1 MAKKS
6 GKQVARRKDAA
17 RVAFDDKK
25 YGHALFSATF
35 EYSELTFARASEQL
49 GLRLRSALTAAS
61 FASLVGLILVILIDE
76 SLVVLVGVLFVISL
90 ALVFT
95 TSRWGDIQLRY
106 ARTTT
111 LAAPAT
117 AERRHVVV
125 CEDAVHVEN
134 EEGEL
139 GSYNLSD
146 LRVVHATGEFVVAG
160 FGHGRYAY
168 VPRSALSENRFH
180 ELVRFLDGRCGR

>member
-35 EYSELTFARASEQL
+35 EYSELTLARASEQL

-95 TSRWGDIQLRY
+95 TSRWGTFSCATRARPPSPPRPPSAATWWC
-106 ARTTT
+106 ARTPST
-111 LAAPAT
+111 LRT
-117 AERRHVVV
+117 RR
-125 CEDAVHVEN
+125 A
-134 EEGEL
+134 
-139 GSYNLSD
+139 SWS
-146 LRVVHATGEFVVAG
+146 
-160 FGHGRYAY
+160 
-168 VPRSALSENRFH
+168 
-180 ELVRFLDGRCGR
+180 

>member
-106 ARTTT
+106 ARTT
-111 LAAPAT
+111 